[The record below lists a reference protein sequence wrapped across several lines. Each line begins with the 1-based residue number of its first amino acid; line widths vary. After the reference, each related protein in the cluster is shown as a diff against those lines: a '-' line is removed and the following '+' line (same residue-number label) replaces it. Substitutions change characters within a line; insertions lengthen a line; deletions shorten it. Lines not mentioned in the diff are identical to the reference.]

1 MTTSSSCINNSCVAL
16 PNQHV
21 RLLKQE
27 HKHGR
32 SPAPCIHRADIDMH
46 ERARLHVLDAH
57 RPSETHKRTFSLP
70 SYWLLC
76 ASPRGG
82 KRAIHHI
89 GCTGRKITH
98 ISPNHG
104 QIALDGSH
112 IWEIAAAFS
121 LHTNDK
127 SPPLNFPSPWLR
139 ESDESATDRGGGT
152 RGENATDASRP
163 VMEFTNSREKI
174 NKSYLVHIQ
183 RRD

>member
-27 HKHGR
+27 HKHSR
-32 SPAPCIHRADIDMH
+32 NPAQCIHRADIDMH
-46 ERARLHVLDAH
+46 ECARLHVLDAH
-57 RPSETHKRTFSLP
+57 RPSEHTNAHFLSLILA
-70 SYWLLC
+70 SLC
-76 ASPRGG
+76 LSPWRE
-82 KRAIHHI
+82 RAIHHI
-89 GCTGRKITH
+89 GCMGRKITH

-127 SPPLNFPSPWLR
+127 SLPLNLLSP
-139 ESDESATDRGGGT
+139 
-152 RGENATDASRP
+152 
-163 VMEFTNSREKI
+163 
-174 NKSYLVHIQ
+174 
-183 RRD
+183 